1 MADIFQANLD
11 SIYTALGVDATL
23 ELGSEL
29 YTIRAIDKTTGQ
41 VLNVGKAEMPDW
53 KPMCAVK
60 VVDLAAL
67 LIINYADLIDATIT
81 LNGVAWNIVNYTPK
95 PTPYGGGELY
105 LELRQ

>member
-1 MADIFQANLD
+1 MVDIFQTSLD
-11 SIYTALGVDATL
+11 SIYFTLGVDATL
-23 ELGSEL
+23 EVGSEM

-41 VLNVGKAEMPDW
+41 VLNVGKADMPDW

-60 VVDLAAL
+60 VVDLATL
-67 LIINYADLIDATIT
+67 LIINYADLIDAIIT
-81 LNGVAWNIVNYTPK
+81 LNGVAWTIVNYTPK